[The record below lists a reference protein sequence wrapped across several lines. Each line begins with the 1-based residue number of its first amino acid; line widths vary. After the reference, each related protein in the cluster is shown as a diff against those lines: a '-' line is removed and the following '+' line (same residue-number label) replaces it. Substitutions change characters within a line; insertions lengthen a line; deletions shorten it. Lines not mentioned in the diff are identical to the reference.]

1 MHITMSGWY
10 NKKVK
15 HLLEDSAMLCWVDVD
30 AFDERNG
37 DVIYAMTPMRTFQG
51 LLALPRVGWPDWW
64 SSVIIHGGRQ

>member
-1 MHITMSGWY
+1 
-10 NKKVK
+10 
-15 HLLEDSAMLCWVDVD
+15 MLCWVDVD